1 MIAWM
6 DVAAAIYA
14 AEIMNMNSVTIAVDR
29 VEFLEPVSLGDIV
42 TFEVAEKTRGRTSLT
57 LHVVAYKSNVKE
69 ETVEVAR
76 SNFKYV
82 AIDDN
87 GRPSD
92 EWNERV

>member
-6 DVAAAIYA
+6 DIAAAIYA

-29 VEFLEPVSLGDIV
+29 VEFLEPVYLGDIV
-42 TFEVAEKTRGRTSLT
+42 TFEVEEKTRGKTSLT

-69 ETVEVAR
+69 KTVEVAR
-76 SNFKYV
+76 SNFKFV